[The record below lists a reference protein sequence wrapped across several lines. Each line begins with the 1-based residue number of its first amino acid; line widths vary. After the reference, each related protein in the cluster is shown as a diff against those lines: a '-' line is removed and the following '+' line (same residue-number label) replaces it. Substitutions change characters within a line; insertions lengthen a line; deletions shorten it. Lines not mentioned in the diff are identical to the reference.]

1 MVVYKAATPARTGSR
16 AAWLELGVVLAM
28 PVLVFVLLVPVM
40 VLTRGPGKSP
50 LASLL
55 MPGGTVLL
63 CAGLILGLRAAAR
76 RVVYLLDEGGL
87 TICVGPLRERI
98 PIGTITG
105 VRVASP
111 PGSPGRIYGVDL
123 PNFLW
128 GRFTWVGAGRSL
140 KLYATRKK
148 PLVCIDTT
156 ICTYGITPADAEVFV
171 ADLRRRIGS
180 GAQSPG

>member
-1 MVVYKAATPARTGSR
+1 
-16 AAWLELGVVLAM
+16 
-28 PVLVFVLLVPVM
+28 
-40 VLTRGPGKSP
+40 
-50 LASLL
+50 
-55 MPGGTVLL
+55 VLL

-76 RVVYLLDEGGL
+76 RLVYRLDEDGL
-87 TICVGPLRERI
+87 TICVGPLRSQI
-98 PIGTITG
+98 PYAAITG
-105 VRVASP
+105 VREESP

-123 PNFLW
+123 PSFLW

-148 PLVCIDTT
+148 PLVCIDTR

-180 GAQSPG
+180 GARPPG